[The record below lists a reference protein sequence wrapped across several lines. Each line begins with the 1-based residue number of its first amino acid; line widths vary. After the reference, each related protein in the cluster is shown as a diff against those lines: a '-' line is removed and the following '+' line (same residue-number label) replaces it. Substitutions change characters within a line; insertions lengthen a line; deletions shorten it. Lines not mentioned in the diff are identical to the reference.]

1 MRISDWS
8 SDVCSSDL
16 AWWALDTLRAAAGQ
30 PDAAADTIAHWVRLS
45 TPDAAAIARELIAH
59 RGDFVDIEA
68 ARIANALAIQRM
80 LPQLLVESLGMAAL
94 GIGLYHTNYFTRW
107 PARVNRALSVA
118 GGEVGRAHVCTPV

>member
-1 MRISDWS
+1 M
-8 SDVCSSDL
+8 
-16 AWWALDTLRAAAGQ
+16 
-30 PDAAADTIAHWVRLS
+30 S

-94 GIGLYHTNYFTRW
+94 GIGLYRTNYFTRW
-107 PARVNRALSVA
+107 PAR
-118 GGEVGRAHVCTPV
+118 EIGRASCRERVCQYVKISVGAGALKKKKQQKLNTT